1 MKNRR
6 RSPPSFCVLPF
17 ALCLLPWLFC
27 FAQQS
32 SIFSEIDKDLRQL
45 TEITGLKIHHKL
57 IYDLISREKVNE
69 FLKDRIK
76 DAASPEEL
84 RVEELALKKFGFVPA
99 DFDLA
104 KNTVDLLT
112 EQAAAFYDF
121 HTKKLYITDWTS
133 SSMRQEALT
142 HELAHALAD
151 QNFHLERFIRQARTS
166 DDGSLAR
173 MAVMEGQASW
183 LMTESV
189 ARKSGQSLKN
199 DPAMIESMSR
209 AMESGSEQF
218 PVFQNA
224 PLYIQQTLIFP
235 YSQGMLF
242 QNAVVREKGRQAF
255 AEVFRNPPVS
265 TQQILHP
272 EKYFSKVTPTAP
284 ALPQLHLSHGYK
296 RIAESSMGELDH
308 AILLQQYTTKQ
319 QSDAVYPHWLGS
331 RYALFENRSEQRVVL
346 AYASEWDSVT
356 VAQTFFE
363 LYEQALRK
371 KWKKIEI
378 GAKTEDTFR
387 GIGDDGYFAVR
398 IQGSVVTS
406 VEGLASPPAF
416 LR

>member
-1 MKNRR
+1 MAFF
-6 RSPPSFCVLPF
+6 SL
-17 ALCLLPWLFC
+17 
-27 FAQQS
+27 AQQP
-32 SIFSEIDKDLRQL
+32 SIFEEIDEDLRQL
-45 TEITGLKIHHKL
+45 TGITGLKIRHKVA
-57 IYDLISREKVNE
+57 YDLISRDKVNE
-69 FLKDRIK
+69 FLKERIK
-76 DAASPEEL
+76 EAATPEEL

-104 KNTVDLLT
+104 KNTIDLLT

-151 QNFHLERFIRQARTS
+151 QNFHLKRFIRQARKS
-166 DDGSLAR
+166 DDGALAR

-183 LMTESV
+183 LMAEAV
-189 ARKSGQSLKN
+189 ARKSGQSVQN

-242 QNAVVREKGRQAF
+242 QNAVVREKGQQAF

-272 EKYFSKVTPTAP
+272 QKYFRRVTPTSP
-284 ALPQLHLSHGYK
+284 ALPQLHLSRGYK
-296 RIAESSMGELDH
+296 RLAESSMGELDH

-331 RYALFENRSEQRVVL
+331 RYALFENRPEHRVVL
-346 AYASEWDSVT
+346 LYASEWDSVT
-356 VAQTFFE
+356 VARTFFE
-363 LYEQALRK
+363 LYEETLRK

-378 GAKTEDTFR
+378 SGKTESTVA
-387 GIGDDGYFAVR
+387 GMGDDGYFAVR
-398 IQGSVVTS
+398 LQGPIVTS
-406 VEGLASPPAF
+406 VEGLASPPEF